1 MSRNRALRGEG
12 LSRGMR
18 VGLFGGSFDPP
29 HAGHLHVARTAL
41 RRLGLDQVWWLVS
54 PQNPLKGTPVDDF
67 SRRFAAVRELAR
79 QPDMRVSDIETRLGS
94 TRTIDLLTHLKRSY
108 PGVHFVWIMG
118 ADNLAGIHRWA
129 QWTRI
134 FHACPVAVIA
144 RPQDAVRARLSHA
157 ARQFATSR
165 IRESQST
172 LLPLQTAPAWTY
184 LTERLHSHSS
194 TALRARH

>member
-1 MSRNRALRGEG
+1 MSRGLALRGEG
-12 LSRGMR
+12 LGRGMR

-54 PQNPLKGTPVDDF
+54 PQNPLKGMPADDF
-67 SRRFAAVRELAR
+67 TRRFEAVAKLAR
-79 QPDMRVSDIETRLGS
+79 QPGMRVSDIESRLGS
-94 TRTIDLLTHLKRSY
+94 TRTIDLLDHLQRSH

-118 ADNLAGIHRWA
+118 ADNLADIHRWA
-129 QWTRI
+129 NWRRI
-134 FHACPVAVIA
+134 FETCPVAVIA

-165 IRESQST
+165 IREGKAIT
-172 LLPLQTAPAWTY
+172 LPLQKGPAWTY

-194 TALRARH
+194 TALRARN

>member
-1 MSRNRALRGEG
+1 MSRNGALRGDG

-29 HAGHLHVARTAL
+29 HAGHLHVAQTAM

-54 PQNPLKGTPVDDF
+54 PQNPLKATPAGDF
-67 SRRFAAVRELAR
+67 DRRFEAVRQIAAR
-79 QPDMRVSDIETRLGS
+79 PGMRITDIETRLGT
-94 TRTIDLLTHLKRSY
+94 TRTIDLLNHLRQRH
-108 PGVHFVWIMG
+108 PGVHFVWLMG

-129 QWTRI
+129 NWTQI
-134 FHACPVAVIA
+134 FQSVPVAVIA

-157 ARQFATSR
+157 ARQYARSR
-165 IRESQST
+165 ILESEAVA
-172 LLPLQTAPAWTY
+172 LPLLQAPGWTY

-194 TALRARH
+194 TALRARP

>member
-1 MSRNRALRGEG
+1 MRQGQALRGEG

-29 HAGHLHVARTAL
+29 HNGHLHVARTAL

-54 PQNPLKGTPVDDF
+54 PQNPLKGTPADDF
-67 SRRFAAVRELAR
+67 ARRFSAVSKLAR
-79 QPDMRVSDIETRLGS
+79 HPGMRVSDIETRLGS
-94 TRTIDLLTHLKRSY
+94 TRTIDLLTHLQGSH

-118 ADNLAGIHRWA
+118 ADNLASIHRWA
-129 QWTRI
+129 HWTRI
-134 FHACPVAVIA
+134 FQACPVAVIA

-165 IRESQST
+165 IRESEAT
-172 LLPLQTAPAWTY
+172 ALPLQTAPAWTY

-194 TALRARH
+194 TALRARN